1 MKSRILFVDD
11 IEDWC
16 ILVKKQLEKQYDF
29 EVTTA
34 CNLAQALFILQ
45 NSEPYHVVIVDIGLS
60 SKPSNDDGL
69 FLINEIHQRCPRT
82 PVIAYSGMPR
92 TMDIEEFQSKYKV
105 VKYLDRSALYDKFN
119 EFVYWIK
126 HSISL
131 YYDDTPITHEESK
144 GTSR

>member
-105 VKYLDRSALYDKFN
+105 VKYLVRSLLYDRFNKF
-119 EFVYWIK
+119 VGRIK
-126 HSISL
+126 FAILITWEHTIQSSGSL
-131 YYDDTPITHEESK
+131 
-144 GTSR
+144 